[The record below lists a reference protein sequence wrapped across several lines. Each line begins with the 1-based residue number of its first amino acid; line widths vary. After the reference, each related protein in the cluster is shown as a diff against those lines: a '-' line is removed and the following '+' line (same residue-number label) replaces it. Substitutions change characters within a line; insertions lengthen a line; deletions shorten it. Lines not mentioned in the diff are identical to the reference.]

1 MRQFISLLKIPS
13 LLSNISVTWYL
24 MSHFNSRFLYRMPF
38 RLFLSL
44 LTSDFFAPRMR
55 GEISSC
61 ITIFCA
67 VHSGYYRTLSLQK
80 YYIQGFKIKFAL
92 LLNCTILYFLFNPL
106 FAILIFL
113 LEDTKQTF
121 LKRNAVICSYIISQ
135 EVLAWK

>member
-1 MRQFISLLKIPS
+1 
-13 LLSNISVTWYL
+13 

-55 GEISSC
+55 GEICSC

-67 VHSGYYRTLSLQK
+67 VHSGYYRRLSLQK
-80 YYIQGFKIKFAL
+80 YYIQGFKINFAL

-106 FAILIFL
+106 FAILIFSVRRY
-113 LEDTKQTF
+113 QTNIF
-121 LKRNAVICSYIISQ
+121 KKECSYMQLYYFTGGFSLK
-135 EVLAWK
+135 VTKWKTKGSTFFC